1 MIKIIKISDS
11 APYKIFLEHFNQANK
26 ANQNPINA
34 ISISSFDR
42 DKDEVVSRFV
52 NLKYI
57 EEEKWI
63 FFSNYNSP
71 KAIQFDD
78 HNQISALIYWESI
91 NVQIRIKAKIEKSS
105 SQLSDQ
111 HFKTRLPEKNALAIS
126 SDQSKKI
133 QSYEMILNKYH
144 KTLEESELLQRPE
157 YWGGFTFTPYY
168 FEFWEGQ
175 KYRLNKRSAYTKKG
189 NDWEHFLLEP

>member
-1 MIKIIKISDS
+1 MIIS
-11 APYKIFLEHFNQANK
+11 K
-26 ANQNPINA
+26 
-34 ISISSFDR
+34 
-42 DKDEVVSRFV
+42 
-52 NLKYI
+52 
-57 EEEKWI
+57 
-63 FFSNYNSP
+63 
-71 KAIQFDD
+71 
-78 HNQISALIYWESI
+78 
-91 NVQIRIKAKIEKSS
+91 
-105 SQLSDQ
+105 
-111 HFKTRLPEKNALAIS
+111 RLPEKNALAIS